1 MVRLKHTTKLG
12 DANKWR
18 FISKSIFNNLDVVFN
33 NFIETIHICHMSHHR
48 WKCVAVP
55 NQVVGGRVSLLNKGN
70 FCHPPRFSL
79 PPKNWGIIGCSDTQH
94 QVTLCQRL
102 SVMESWPIQCTRIL
116 LSWNHDRPWI
126 DPRQCNYWNQKGN
139 NNKSECG
146 AFALTAAFFIC
157 SKVNLCKQYTHMNT
171 LTLLQV
177 DTPYN

>member
-70 FCHPPRFSL
+70 FCQCMVARFRADTLRDKGRTAFQRPSL
-79 PPKNWGIIGCSDTQH
+79 QSQSWLVFHLASGFCLGVIATFVWLLWDIETQH
-94 QVTLCQRL
+94 
-102 SVMESWPIQCTRIL
+102 PG
-116 LSWNHDRPWI
+116 
-126 DPRQCNYWNQKGN
+126 K
-139 NNKSECG
+139 
-146 AFALTAAFFIC
+146 
-157 SKVNLCKQYTHMNT
+157 
-171 LTLLQV
+171 
-177 DTPYN
+177 